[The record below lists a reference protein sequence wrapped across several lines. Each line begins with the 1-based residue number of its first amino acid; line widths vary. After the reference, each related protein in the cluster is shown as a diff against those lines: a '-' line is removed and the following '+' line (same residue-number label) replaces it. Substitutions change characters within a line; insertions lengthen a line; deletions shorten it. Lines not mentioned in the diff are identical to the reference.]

1 MSVYKISI
9 KWLDAYDPFWTC
21 RILSLKIGTLTIL
34 LCLCNA
40 FLKAPQVPMLYMLTT
55 VIGTVASEALPLRS
69 IRQKL
74 LVLFGVTLLLSTTGM
89 LFSLFSYFKAGL
101 FVLIMA
107 FTFFAYR
114 FFMTNPKAAVV
125 PSLMILWAVLQ
136 LGGGAPTD
144 LNAVANSYLFYFEF
158 ALMGAITIIFFPDFT
173 PNVFKSGLIR
183 ILERDIK
190 SLDET
195 SFRNSDPLVL
205 SALHIL
211 HSKLPFLPSS
221 YTALYEAIIHFQN
234 AFVKSPTLSDADKT
248 LTQSV
253 LSDFIQAINDEK
265 AFELTADLS
274 TKLMD
279 MNAGAHGAFLQLV
292 RGYNPC
298 KA

>member
-190 SLDET
+190 SLGET

-265 AFELTADLS
+265 AFELTTDLS

>member
-190 SLDET
+190 SLGET

>member
-9 KWLDAYDPFWTC
+9 RWLDAYDPFWTC
-21 RILSLKIGTLTIL
+21 RILSLKVGTLTIL

-55 VIGTVASEALPLRS
+55 IIGTVASEALPLRS
-69 IRQKL
+69 TRQKL
-74 LVLFGVTLLLSTTGM
+74 LVLFGVMLLLSTTGM

-107 FTFFAYR
+107 FTYFAFR

-158 ALMGAITIIFFPDFT
+158 ALMGAITIVFFPDFT

-183 ILERDIK
+183 MMERDIK
-190 SLDET
+190 SLGET
-195 SFRNSDPLVL
+195 SFKNSDPLVL

-211 HSKLPFLPSS
+211 HSKLPFLPAA
-221 YTALYEAIIHFQN
+221 YTALYESVIHFQN
-234 AFVKSPTLSDADKT
+234 AFVRSPALSDADKA
-248 LTQSV
+248 LTKLV
-253 LSDFIQAINDEK
+253 LSEFIQAIKDEK
-265 AFELTADLS
+265 AFTLTTDLS
-274 TKLMD
+274 TKLKN
-279 MNAGAHGAFLQLV
+279 MNAGAYEAILQLAE
-292 RGYNPC
+292 GYNPC

>member
-248 LTQSV
+248 MTQSV